1 MKHLSSSRSLLL
13 ALGLL
18 LAPAAQAMEPEQA
31 PAAPPAPLD
40 IAALHPCAVEG
51 EKNKELLQKYQ
62 AACAS
67 EFGNVPLV
75 PADQVLAFLEK
86 QPRKSCA
93 LAAKAKEAKEAREA
107 AQSECLG
114 RLATATQASRA
125 LLITITRTP
134 TTFVVHGLVV
144 DSHGQLVKQLTTQK
158 TNNGDLP
165 ETLVRAALSNLHK
178 QLKPALPENP
188 PATRPP
194 PSPTL
199 TEAPPPSPQPS
210 EPTPDTAPPES
221 IANAKLPPATVEAGP
236 LEPIAVQTS
245 SRAPSWRRPAAYASA
260 GVGVVALG
268 LAGFFALSSNSD
280 VARSNTF
287 YKDNA
292 YPAFNQLDEIAQLRE
307 SASTKRTLAGVS
319 AGVGAALIGAGAFL
333 WLQDRPASHAPG
345 VAAFSVGPHGVSVL
359 GFLP

>member
-1 MKHLSSSRSLLL
+1 MKHLPSSRSLLL

-18 LAPAAQAMEPEQA
+18 LAPAAQALEPEQA
-31 PAAPPAPLD
+31 PAAAPAPLD
-40 IAALHPCAVEG
+40 LVALHPCAVEG

-62 AACAS
+62 DACAS
-67 EFGNVPLV
+67 EFGNVQHV
-75 PADQVLAFLEK
+75 PPEQVLAFLEK
-86 QPRKSCA
+86 QPKKTCA
-93 LAAKAKEAKEAREA
+93 NAREA

-114 RLATATQASRA
+114 RLATATQASRT
-125 LLITITRTP
+125 LLVTITRTP
-134 TTFVVHGLVV
+134 SAWRAQGLVV
-144 DSHGQLVKQLTTQK
+144 DSQGRVIKELTTQK
-158 TNNGDLP
+158 SHNGDLP
-165 ETLVRAALSNLHK
+165 ETRIREALSNLHK
-178 QLKPALPENP
+178 QLKPVLPESP
-188 PATRPP
+188 PAATTPP
-194 PSPTL
+194 PPTL
-199 TEAPPPSPQPS
+199 AEAPPPAPQTS
-210 EPTPDTAPPES
+210 GPTPNTA
-221 IANAKLPPATVEAGP
+221 PPATVEETVPA
-236 LEPIAVQTS
+236 PIAVQAS
-245 SRAPSWRRPAAYASA
+245 SRAPTWRRPAAYASA

-280 VARSNTF
+280 VAKSNEF

-333 WLQDRPASHAPG
+333 WLQDRPASPAPG

>member
-1 MKHLSSSRSLLL
+1 V
-13 ALGLL
+13 LGLL
-18 LAPAAQAMEPEQA
+18 LAPAAQAMEPDQTPAAA
-31 PAAPPAPLD
+31 PAPRDLV
-40 IAALHPCAVEG
+40 ALHPCAVEG

-75 PADQVLAFLEK
+75 PAEQVLAFLEK

-93 LAAKAKEAKEAREA
+93 QAAKTKEAKEAREA
-107 AQSECLG
+107 AESECLG

-125 LLITITRTP
+125 LLITITRTS

-158 TNNGDLP
+158 THNGDLP

-178 QLKPALPENP
+178 QLKPALPESP
-188 PATRPP
+188 PAGP

-199 TEAPPPSPQPS
+199 AEAPPPSPQPS

-221 IANAKLPPATVEAGP
+221 IANAKVPPATVEEGP
-236 LEPIAVQTS
+236 LEPIAVQAS

-280 VARSNTF
+280 VAKSNAF

-333 WLQDRPASHAPG
+333 WLQDRPASPAPG
-345 VAAFSVGPHGVSVL
+345 VAALSVGPHGVSVL